1 MDVRISFLLNI
12 LRRNGQ
18 NLTKFCI
25 HINIDKILAWI
36 NHHCLAHLSR
46 RLIGELIVYEGI
58 RRPSLV
64 RLSTF
69 SNYIASEAMRPILCH
84 ISHIASI
91 GRGNEKLCFL
101 FQSDKNSGCYGNL

>member
-1 MDVRISFLLNI
+1 MFISSTGRLF
-12 LRRNGQ
+12 
-18 NLTKFCI
+18 
-25 HINIDKILAWI
+25 
-36 NHHCLAHLSR
+36 LAHLSR

-64 RLSTF
+64 RRPSSVNIF
-69 SNYIASEAMRPILCH
+69 KDISSEAVRIFFH

-91 GRGNEKLCFL
+91 GWGNEKLCFL